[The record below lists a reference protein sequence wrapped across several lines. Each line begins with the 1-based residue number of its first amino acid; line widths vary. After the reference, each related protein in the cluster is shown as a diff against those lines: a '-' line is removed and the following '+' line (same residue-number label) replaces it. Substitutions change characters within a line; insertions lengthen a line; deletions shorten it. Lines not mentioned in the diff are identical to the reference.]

1 MKKFI
6 ALFCLLLA
14 AVFIA
19 GCAKNGSQNQPGDQ
33 AIAGED
39 GQELFRNTLD
49 ISREYTLLHWKTD
62 KVLKQAGDYADYARW
77 KNEVDAVLEKWSRLE
92 EKAAQLENEAQDYA
106 QPEIGFNLI
115 NTAHAV
121 TTQEINN
128 VFDKAPA
135 GKKIRT
141 LAKFLGVD
149 AKRAFAILQ
158 QAQNQTQA
166 DAWNEAGDSFEDLE
180 NAAIVIKDGC
190 KVAGFVGGVAISGGT
205 AGLAAASTATK
216 AVVVV
221 SGADLVLEVAEDSA
235 KIALGNDNDV
245 SKFIGDARKIT
256 EPAASILAIAN
267 IPGNLESGFDKFSAV
282 MIALDQFRSGIQ
294 ENKVIGIALPDGQE
308 GKIKGGTMTEEEI
321 EEWLDSMGISSSDK
335 DFAELM
341 KMIQEKLEPE
351 NDSSKEESAEEEPAE
366 EPVAIEE
373 EAIEEEQP
381 AEAKSDFLSPASAYG
396 KDGKVKA
403 VFASPLERQFTPGQ
417 ARHWKVE
424 ISGFDRQ
431 LGMFSYCDF
440 VFYLDGVKHYEQL
453 DNDTCGFTGSSI
465 LKEGSLRADVTV
477 NFAKRNYIYDDDM
490 NYIETKIEII
500 DSIDLSQEYEVVTP
514 N

>member
-1 MKKFI
+1 
-6 ALFCLLLA
+6 
-14 AVFIA
+14 
-19 GCAKNGSQNQPGDQ
+19 
-33 AIAGED
+33 
-39 GQELFRNTLD
+39 
-49 ISREYTLLHWKTD
+49 
-62 KVLKQAGDYADYARW
+62 
-77 KNEVDAVLEKWSRLE
+77 
-92 EKAAQLENEAQDYA
+92 
-106 QPEIGFNLI
+106 
-115 NTAHAV
+115 
-121 TTQEINN
+121 
-128 VFDKAPA
+128 
-135 GKKIRT
+135 
-141 LAKFLGVD
+141 
-149 AKRAFAILQ
+149 
-158 QAQNQTQA
+158 
-166 DAWNEAGDSFEDLE
+166 
-180 NAAIVIKDGC
+180 
-190 KVAGFVGGVAISGGT
+190 
-205 AGLAAASTATK
+205 
-216 AVVVV
+216 
-221 SGADLVLEVAEDSA
+221 
-235 KIALGNDNDV
+235 
-245 SKFIGDARKIT
+245 
-256 EPAASILAIAN
+256 
-267 IPGNLESGFDKFSAV
+267 
-282 MIALDQFRSGIQ
+282 
-294 ENKVIGIALPDGQE
+294 
-308 GKIKGGTMTEEEI
+308 
-321 EEWLDSMGISSSDK
+321 MGISSSDK

-453 DNDTCGFTGSSI
+453 D
-465 LKEGSLRADVTV
+465 TV